1 MSTYTFNIQKR
12 PTVDDSTYTQY
23 QESFDSAKEA
33 NAAMVDVSVAITL
46 DGVTKHTITLGDS
59 AADLTFDAD
68 LSTGDH
74 VIRIVP
80 QKTPTVATDVVVNS
94 FAIGSD
100 TCCLTTYNFNAI
112 INGTASTVR
121 QMLADPQAQ
130 WNNHH
135 NNHTY
140 VWWGEMVT
148 VDSTYDLSGDFYR
161 PAIVSDHAGEWKF
174 NFTKT
179 SDGDIWMT
187 HYGDITSVM
196 YDSTELHDYYFCK
209 KPANASESLESLIAN
224 YYNDSTTVQGFHGA
238 GSYDADLVWLDSSL
252 DETAEDDNR
261 IVVFSETEYDNL
273 LFNQWYHK
281 NYTVTKISVT

>member
-187 HYGDITSVM
+187 HHGDITSVM

-252 DETAEDDNR
+252 DQTAEDDNR

>member
-252 DETAEDDNR
+252 DQTAEDDNR

>member
-23 QESFDSAKEA
+23 QESFDSAKEE

-59 AADLTFDAD
+59 PADLTFDAD

-80 QKTPTVATDVVVNS
+80 QKAPTVATDVVINS

-100 TCCLTTYNFNAI
+100 ICCTTTYNFNAI
-112 INGTASTVR
+112 INGTVSTVR
-121 QMLADPQAQ
+121 QMLADPQSQ
-130 WNNHH
+130 WNHH
-135 NNHTY
+135 NDNHTY
-140 VWWGEMVT
+140 VWWGEMIT
-148 VDSTYDLSGDFYR
+148 VDSTYDLAGDFYR

-179 SDGDIWMT
+179 SDGDIWMS
-187 HYGDITSVM
+187 HHGDITSPM
-196 YDSTELHDYYFCK
+196 YDSTALHDYYFCK
-209 KPANASESLESLIAN
+209 KPANASENLESLMAN
-224 YYNDSTTVQGFHGA
+224 YYNDSTTVQGFIGA

-261 IVVFSETEYDNL
+261 IVVFSEAEYENL